1 MTALVN
7 AWLSPFFCDA
17 CVEHLLTKTEI
28 KSQLVI
34 LRRAGSPCRP
44 KKVVL
49 KKVVL
54 KKVVLKK
61 DVLKSPPKKALLVR
75 VSLF

>member
-54 KKVVLKK
+54 K
-61 DVLKSPPKKALLVR
+61 SPPKKALLVR